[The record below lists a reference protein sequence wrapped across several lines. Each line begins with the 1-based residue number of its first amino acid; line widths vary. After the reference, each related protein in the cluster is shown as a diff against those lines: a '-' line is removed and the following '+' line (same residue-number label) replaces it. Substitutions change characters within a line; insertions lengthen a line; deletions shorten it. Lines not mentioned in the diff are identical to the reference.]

1 MVAAAPGAVDFGCW
15 SGDDAGMPVQL
26 NHTIV
31 NASDAD
37 ASARFLTDLF
47 GLGDPVA
54 FGPFMAVE
62 TANGVTLDF
71 MSVGGEIVSQHY
83 AFLVTEAEFD
93 DIFGRIQQRG
103 LSYWADPARRQ
114 PQQINTNDG
123 GRGVYFADP
132 DGHFLEI
139 ITRPYGG

>member
-1 MVAAAPGAVDFGCW
+1 
-15 SGDDAGMPVQL
+15 MPVQL

-37 ASARFLTDLF
+37 ASARFLADLL

-54 FGPFMAVE
+54 FGPFIAVE

-71 MSVGGEIVSQHY
+71 MSVGGDIVSQHY

-93 DIFGRIQQRG
+93 DIFGRIQKRG
-103 LSYWADPARRQ
+103 VSYWADPARRQ